1 MCSTIA
7 RIEDGFIEAFSAA
20 LGDIAI
26 EQSNLF
32 QSNLSDKSY
41 LAGDMNSAARRK
53 GMTTR
58 KWALLGAAMFV
69 AAPACAAD
77 SFTMG
82 YSAGY
87 LTDPFQSIEV
97 NMTIDAAKK
106 AGLTALPVANANGDA
121 GRQVTDIH
129 NLIAAGAQGI
139 IVVPTDSNAV
149 APAVDFASQKKVPVV
164 SIDNGVAGG
173 KVFMVV
179 RSNSVQ
185 MGKEACEAVGK
196 ALGGKGVVLELQG
209 DLATTAGRERTNG
222 FESCMKSEFS
232 SIKVNSQ
239 PTNWKTEKAVAAA
252 QTIVSSTPDLGAI
265 YMQSDSVM
273 LAGVLSVLKGADKMT
288 KVGENK
294 HIFLVTIDGTPG
306 ALKQVR
312 DGYVDAVISQ
322 PVDLYVKYGLYYLQA
337 AVAGKTFSAGPTDHN
352 SEIVSDQGSLQDLL
366 PAPVVTSANAGDSA
380 LWGNAAK

>member
-1 MCSTIA
+1 MEKLREEFDRMKLDRSLLFGVAITVA
-7 RIEDGFIEAFSAA
+7 VPAFGA
-20 LGDIAI
+20 D
-26 EQSNLF
+26 NL
-32 QSNLSDKSY
+32 
-41 LAGDMNSAARRK
+41 
-53 GMTTR
+53 
-58 KWALLGAAMFV
+58 
-69 AAPACAAD
+69 
-77 SFTMG
+77 TMG

-106 AGLTALPVANANGDA
+106 AGIKTLPVANANGDA

-129 NLIAAGAQGI
+129 NLIAAGAKGI
-139 IVVPTDSNAV
+139 IIVPTDSNAV
-149 APAVDFASQKKVPVV
+149 APAVAFASTKGVPVV

-185 MGKEACEAVGK
+185 MGEEACKAIGK

-209 DLATTAGRERTNG
+209 DLATTAGRERTKG
-222 FESCMKSEFS
+222 FESCMKSEFAA
-232 SIKVNSQ
+232 IKVNAQ

-252 QTIVSSTPDLGAI
+252 QTVISSTPDLGAI

-273 LAGVLSVLKGADKMT
+273 LAGVLNVLKNTDKMT
-288 KVGENK
+288 KVGEAK
-294 HIFLVTIDGTPG
+294 HIFLVTIDGTAG

-337 AVAGKTFSAGPTDHN
+337 AVAGKTFKVGPTDHN

-366 PAPVVTSANAGDSA
+366 PAPVVTSANAGDAA

>member
-1 MCSTIA
+1 MKI
-7 RIEDGFIEAFSAA
+7 
-20 LGDIAI
+20 
-26 EQSNLF
+26 N
-32 QSNLSDKSY
+32 
-41 LAGDMNSAARRK
+41 
-53 GMTTR
+53 
-58 KWALLGAAMFV
+58 KWALVGATAFLV
-69 AAPACAAD
+69 GPAFGAET
-77 SFTMG
+77 FTMG

-97 NMTIDAAKK
+97 NMTIAAAKK
-106 AGLTALPVANANGDA
+106 AGLRTLPVANANGDA

-149 APAVDFASQKKVPVV
+149 APAVAFASQKHVPVV

-185 MGKEACEAVGK
+185 MGKEACEAIGK
-196 ALGGKGVVLELQG
+196 ALGGKGIVLELQG
-209 DLATTAGRERTNG
+209 DLATTAGRERTSG
-222 FESCMKSEFS
+222 FESCMKSEFPGMK
-232 SIKVNSQ
+232 INSQ

-252 QTIVSSTPDLGAI
+252 QTIVSSTPNLGAI

-273 LAGVLSVLKGADKMT
+273 LVGVLNVLKSAGKMT
-288 KVGENK
+288 KVGAPK
-294 HIFLVTIDGTPG
+294 HIFLVTIDGTPM

-312 DGYVDAVISQ
+312 AGYVDAVISQ

-337 AVAGKTFSAGPTDHN
+337 AVAGKSFKAGPTDHD
-352 SEIVSDQGSLQDLL
+352 SKIVSDDGSLQDLL
-366 PAPVVTSANAGDSA
+366 PAPVVTSANANDPA